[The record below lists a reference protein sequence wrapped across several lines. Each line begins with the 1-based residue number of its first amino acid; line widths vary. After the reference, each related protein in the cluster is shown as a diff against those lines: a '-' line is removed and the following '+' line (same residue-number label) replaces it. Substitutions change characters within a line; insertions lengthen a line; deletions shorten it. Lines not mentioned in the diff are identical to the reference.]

1 MQEELQAALKLL
13 QKKMEA
19 FGLQVQAEN
28 TETQIKEE
36 FKKLHQFLQ
45 EEEEAKISALREEEE
60 QKSQRMK
67 EKIEGLTREISTLS
81 DTIKAIEEEL
91 GAEDILF
98 LQSYKTTVNRA
109 QCTLPDPQ
117 LVSGALIDVAKHLGN
132 LTFRV
137 WEKMK
142 ERVRFTPVILDPNTA
157 DPYLSLSDDLTSV
170 RDTNTEEKLPDN
182 PERMTCYVEVLGSEG
197 FSSGQHSWEVEVGD
211 HPEWDIGVAN
221 ESVNRKGERSGDEG
235 IWSIMKWTNAYL
247 NEKGEDIPLNSRPR
261 RIRVQLDYDRGEVSF
276 YNTEDMTHIYTYE
289 DTFTEKLYPYFTV
302 IKGDDINNPGIKI
315 CQSKVTISDT
325 GAELRCIQ
333 QTYQSIQDNIRW
345 MDTHL
350 PLLQA
355 WLRRH
360 TTLTPDPTPDPSA
373 DPGTDPRAARA
384 TTQRHE
390 DLSGQHSWEVEVG
403 DHPEWEIGVAKE
415 SAERKEEVESDPENG
430 YWTIALG
437 SGEYYDVPGET
448 LTVKRRPQRIRVQLD
463 YDRGE
468 LSFYDPEDMSL
479 ICTHKDTFTEKLYP
493 YFYVGNAGDAQHP
506 EIMIC
511 LSEV

>member
-1 MQEELQAALKLL
+1 MASSSSLSEEDFCCSVCHDIFKDPVLLLCSHSFCKGCLQEYWKQKESQECPVCRRKSSMEHPPCNLALRNLCEEELQAALKLL

-19 FGLQVQAEN
+19 FGKVKQTSDQTANYIKVQAEN

-45 EEEEAKISALREEEE
+45 EEEEARISALREEEE

-67 EKIEGLTREISTLS
+67 EKIEGLSREISTLS

-98 LQSYKTTVNRA
+98 LQISLLCCHFKSKPRATLTPECSSRA

-315 CQSKVTISDT
+315 CQSKVTISV
-325 GAELRCIQ
+325 IK
-333 QTYQSIQDNIRW
+333 N
-345 MDTHL
+345 
-350 PLLQA
+350 
-355 WLRRH
+355 
-360 TTLTPDPTPDPSA
+360 
-373 DPGTDPRAARA
+373 
-384 TTQRHE
+384 
-390 DLSGQHSWEVEVG
+390 
-403 DHPEWEIGVAKE
+403 
-415 SAERKEEVESDPENG
+415 N
-430 YWTIALG
+430 
-437 SGEYYDVPGET
+437 
-448 LTVKRRPQRIRVQLD
+448 
-463 YDRGE
+463 
-468 LSFYDPEDMSL
+468 
-479 ICTHKDTFTEKLYP
+479 
-493 YFYVGNAGDAQHP
+493 
-506 EIMIC
+506 
-511 LSEV
+511 